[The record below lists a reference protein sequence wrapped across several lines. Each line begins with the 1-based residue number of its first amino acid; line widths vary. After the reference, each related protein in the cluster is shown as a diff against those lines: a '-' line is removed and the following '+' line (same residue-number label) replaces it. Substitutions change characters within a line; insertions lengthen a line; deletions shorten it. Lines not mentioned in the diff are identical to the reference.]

1 MTIKWNSDKLLL
13 VNYQFWYKQSGGSKV
28 HKHSGDSDVDSW
40 SHKMTLIQVV
50 CFLCMFYGQD
60 EWCWRLRE
68 RMNYMYYMYIKG
80 LFLPLVF
87 FFIGSIHLQ
96 TVLFPSFFF
105 RNVPWHTNIN
115 MVLQFYS
122 FSIVK
127 GTKIKFGVKISQYT
141 VLCSAKFV
149 HSIL

>member
-1 MTIKWNSDKLLL
+1 MRIEWNSDTLLL
-13 VNYQFWYKQSGGSKV
+13 ICCQFWYKQSGWSKV
-28 HKHSGDSDVDSW
+28 HKHSDDSDVDSW
-40 SHKMTLIQVV
+40 SQKMTLIQVV

-68 RMNYMYYMYIKG
+68 RMNYMYYMYIQG
-80 LFLPLVF
+80 YFCPLFFLWALYTCKLF
-87 FFIGSIHLQ
+87 CSHL
-96 TVLFPSFFF
+96 LFF

-127 GTKIKFGVKISQYT
+127 GTKIKFGVTISQYT

>member
-40 SHKMTLIQVV
+40 SQKMTLIQVV

-68 RMNYMYYMYIKG
+68 RMYYMYYMYIQGYFCPLFFYG
-80 LFLPLVF
+80 LYTLANCFVSIF
-87 FFIGSIHLQ
+87 FF
-96 TVLFPSFFF
+96 FW
-105 RNVPWHTNIN
+105 NVPWHTNIN

-127 GTKIKFGVKISQYT
+127 GTKIKLGVTISQYT